1 MRYAAHMRSL
11 LPVAVL
17 ALALVAS
24 STVSPWAAA
33 SPDFESVQVQPYT
46 PPKAAPAFSLPDL
59 AGKTVSLAD
68 YRGKVVMLF
77 FWATW

>member
-24 STVSPWAAA
+24 STVSPWAAGP
-33 SPDFESVQVQPYT
+33 PDFESVQVQPYT